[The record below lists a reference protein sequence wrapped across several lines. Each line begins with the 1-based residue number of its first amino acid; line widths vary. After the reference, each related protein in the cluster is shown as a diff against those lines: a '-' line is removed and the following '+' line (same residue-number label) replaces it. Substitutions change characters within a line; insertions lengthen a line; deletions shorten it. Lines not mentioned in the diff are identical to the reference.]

1 MLVSQIT
8 PPPAMHIVT
17 PETRNMAV
25 RWMTYEFN
33 KNFKG
38 KVAPAAPQPN
48 GPPDTPDGPPHRKH
62 RQTSTANFFADSDE
76 SSDEAGAGTPAAAQD
91 ELAAYL
97 ALPQVSMKEVSDP
110 LQWWREHTE
119 LYPNVAVMAR
129 QYLGCPASSAAVER
143 LFSQVGIA
151 WSAKR
156 KRGQAGTIEDIIFA
170 HMNLP

>member
-1 MLVSQIT
+1 M
-8 PPPAMHIVT
+8 
-17 PETRNMAV
+17 
-25 RWMTYEFN
+25 
-33 KNFKG
+33 
-38 KVAPAAPQPN
+38 
-48 GPPDTPDGPPHRKH
+48 
-62 RQTSTANFFADSDE
+62 
-76 SSDEAGAGTPAAAQD
+76 
-91 ELAAYL
+91 

-110 LQWWREHTE
+110 LQWWREHAE